1 MLVLFLFLYFVL
13 CNAQTVLLISL
24 TVIHMQDV
32 TERPQQFVNEFYTAL
47 RNATFYFYIIIEC
60 MVLYNSFVNYD

>member
-1 MLVLFLFLYFVL
+1 MKL
-13 CNAQTVLLISL
+13 CNAQTVLLILL

-32 TERPQQFVNEFYTAL
+32 TERPQQFVNEYYTAH

-60 MVLYNSFVNYD
+60 MVLYNSFVNYG